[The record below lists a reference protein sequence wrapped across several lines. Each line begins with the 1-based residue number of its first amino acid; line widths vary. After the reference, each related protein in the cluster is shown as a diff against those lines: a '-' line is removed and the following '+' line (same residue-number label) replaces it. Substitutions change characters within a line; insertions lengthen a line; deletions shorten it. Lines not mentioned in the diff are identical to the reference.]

1 MMNDLSEVQE
11 FLKALANETRQNIL
25 FLFATGQELTV
36 GQVAEQAGIGQS
48 TASENLT
55 VLKRAGIVQSRREGK
70 TVFYTPHRTRM
81 MALVDQLKAYLT
93 TCCPIE

>member
-1 MMNDLSEVQE
+1 MNDLSEVQE

-55 VLKRAGIVQSRREGK
+55 LLKRAGIVQSRREGK
-70 TVFYTPHRTRM
+70 TVYYTPNRVRM
-81 MALVDQLKAYLT
+81 MALVDQLKAYLV
-93 TCCPIE
+93 TCCSIE